1 MCSADLTKDG
11 MKDIMVGRDDG
22 TVEVWGFDGGGG
34 RPKLIFERSLQESV
48 TSIESGLVTNGNY
61 KLTLTH
67 PYPNSYP
74 DPNPNPNPNPNPKPH
89 PDRNLTL
96 TLARQLRRGGPLDL
110 LGQAAR
116 LLVRAEQ
123 LEQRRGGGAA
133 AR

>member
-61 KLTLTH
+61 KLTLTLT
-67 PYPNSYP
+67 PTLILTLTRTRTRTRTLILS
-74 DPNPNPNPNPNPKPH
+74 
-89 PDRNLTL
+89 LTL
-96 TLARQLRRGGPLDL
+96 TLT
-110 LGQAAR
+110 
-116 LLVRAEQ
+116 
-123 LEQRRGGGAA
+123 
-133 AR
+133 